1 MRWVIQKDLLSIGAN
16 CTYKEHGEEW
26 ANSEIWDLENVKTLF
41 ENLSLELD
49 TFLATHLN
57 AHVT

>member
-1 MRWVIQKDLLSIGAN
+1 MRNMEKSG
-16 CTYKEHGEEW
+16 
-26 ANSEIWDLENVKTLF
+26 ANSEIWDSENVKTLF

>member
-1 MRWVIQKDLLSIGAN
+1 MEKSG
-16 CTYKEHGEEW
+16 
-26 ANSEIWDLENVKTLF
+26 ANSEIWDSENVKTLF
-41 ENLSLELD
+41 ENPSLELD

>member
-1 MRWVIQKDLLSIGAN
+1 MRNMEKSGAN
-16 CTYKEHGEEW
+16 
-26 ANSEIWDLENVKTLF
+26 NEIWDSENVKTLF

-49 TFLATHLN
+49 TFLETHLN